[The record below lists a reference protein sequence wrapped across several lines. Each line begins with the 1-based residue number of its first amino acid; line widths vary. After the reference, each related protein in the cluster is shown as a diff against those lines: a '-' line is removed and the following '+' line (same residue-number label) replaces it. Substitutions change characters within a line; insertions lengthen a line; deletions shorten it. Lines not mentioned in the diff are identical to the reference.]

1 MTFKPLA
8 GTLALGGALLISACQ
23 QNGAAPAGS
32 AGDAA
37 LDTEAQKFSYSA
49 GYEIGTRLGQM
60 GEVDVDL
67 GALTAGLSDAYNG
80 SDARLTD
87 EEMAAVKQSVYKAA
101 AEKRNA
107 ERSEQ
112 AGANLSEG
120 QAFLA
125 ENAEKE
131 GVVTTESGLQYMI
144 VEEGEGEAPS
154 ATDTVVVHYTGTLL
168 DGSEFDSSHKRGQPA
183 TFKLNGV
190 IKGWTEGLQM
200 VKPGGKA
207 KLFIPPELAYGER
220 GAGAMIGPNQTL
232 IFDVELIEV
241 KSAEE

>member
-1 MTFKPLA
+1 MNFKPLA
-8 GTLALGGALLISACQ
+8 GTLVLGSVLLISACQ
-23 QNGAAPAGS
+23 NSAAPGAP
-32 AGDAA
+32 AADAA
-37 LDTEAQKFSYSA
+37 LDTDAQKFSYSA
-49 GYEIGTRLGQM
+49 GYEIGSRLGQM

-67 GALTAGLSDAYNG
+67 GALTAGLSDAYNEK
-80 SDARLTD
+80 DARLTD
-87 EEMAAVKQSVYKAA
+87 QEMAEVKQKIYKEA

-107 ERSEQ
+107 ERAEQ

-120 QAFLA
+120 QAFLEQNGA
-125 ENAEKE
+125 KE
-131 GVVTTESGLQYMI
+131 GVVTTESGLQYLI
-144 VEEGEGEAPS
+144 IEEGEGEAPA

-168 DGSEFDSSHKRGQPA
+168 DGAEFDSSHKRGQPA

-190 IKGWTEGLQM
+190 IKGWTEGLQKI
-200 VKPGGKA
+200 KPGGKA

-241 KSAEE
+241 KKAEE